1 MIYGYF
7 MKKILLFKLPIC
19 VGKRTLRNMSV
30 VEHYH
35 YSLVCTVYIQRPN
48 AATLD
53 NYGAVR
59 WTLGIRS
66 PARLSDTNVTN

>member
-1 MIYGYF
+1 
-7 MKKILLFKLPIC
+7 MKTILLFKLPIC

-30 VEHYH
+30 VEHYYH
-35 YSLVCTVYIQRPN
+35 YSLVCTVYTQRPN

-59 WTLGIRS
+59 STLGIRS
-66 PARLSDTNVTN
+66 LARLSDTN